1 MARLPVLHKRS
12 RSKGQRALDLAKG
25 AATVWTTA
33 KASSAGARAAK
44 RGAKA
49 YGAAKGA
56 KVAGRP
62 MVKILAVPAAIAG
75 GVAVWR
81 KVRRGDDGATDAGRP
96 LGPVASAD
104 TVSPPAA
111 TAEAAER
118 AETERAETEQAE
130 SQQAESQQ
138 AESPQAESQQAESQ
152 QTEAHAQSS

>member
-1 MARLPVLHKRS
+1 MARLPVLHKRR

-25 AATVWTTA
+25 AATVWTTV

-62 MVKILAVPAAIAG
+62 VVKVLAVP
-75 GVAVWR
+75 VAVVGGITVIR
-81 KVRRGDDGATDAGRP
+81 KMRGGHDHDHDADTGRP

-104 TVSPPAA
+104 TVSPPPSA
-111 TAEAAER
+111 TEAAER
-118 AETERAETEQAE
+118 AETERAEA
-130 SQQAESQQ
+130 
-138 AESPQAESQQAESQ
+138 
-152 QTEAHAQSS
+152 EAHAS

>member
-25 AATVWTTA
+25 AATVWTTV

-62 MVKILAVPAAIAG
+62 VVKLLAVPVAVVG

-81 KVRRGDDGATDAGRP
+81 AAHRGHDHDHEADTSRP

-104 TVSPPAA
+104 TVSPPASA
-111 TAEAAER
+111 TEAAER
-118 AETERAETEQAE
+118 AETERAASEQAE
-130 SQQAESQQ
+130 SEQA
-138 AESPQAESQQAESQ
+138 
-152 QTEAHAQSS
+152 EAHAS